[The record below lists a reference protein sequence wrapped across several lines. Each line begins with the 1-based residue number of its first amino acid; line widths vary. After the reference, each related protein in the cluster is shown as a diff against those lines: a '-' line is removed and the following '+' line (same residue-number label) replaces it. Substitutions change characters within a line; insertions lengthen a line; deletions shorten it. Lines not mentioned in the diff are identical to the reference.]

1 MRKESKEFGSNN
13 EVGNV
18 ANHRR
23 TLTSGK
29 VVGNVHAKQKWMKK
43 RYIKYLSRV
52 ILGEVGENSNQEKD
66 DKIETHNIFDII
78 GDVEKEDNRNLEE
91 VTPANQQ
98 VTQDEVKNNERQVK
112 EKEDEEEVNLSG
124 KDSPGNS
131 KLSQESGSQQKVATE
146 VHSSTEAVDQGERK
160 STSGDTKK
168 VDAKAFEVI
177 RRHHDTCQLIHAE
190 PKNTDK
196 KLDKNGKKDLDV
208 HSIIHN
214 IQALAKA

>member
-43 RYIKYLSRV
+43 RYIKYLSGV
-52 ILGEVGENSNQEKD
+52 ILGEVGESSNQEKD
-66 DKIETHNIFDII
+66 DKVETHNIFDII

-98 VTQDEVKNNERQVK
+98 VTQDEVKNNEQQVK
-112 EKEDEEEVNLSG
+112 
-124 KDSPGNS
+124 
-131 KLSQESGSQQKVATE
+131 
-146 VHSSTEAVDQGERK
+146 
-160 STSGDTKK
+160 
-168 VDAKAFEVI
+168 F
-177 RRHHDTCQLIHAE
+177 
-190 PKNTDK
+190 
-196 KLDKNGKKDLDV
+196 
-208 HSIIHN
+208 
-214 IQALAKA
+214 